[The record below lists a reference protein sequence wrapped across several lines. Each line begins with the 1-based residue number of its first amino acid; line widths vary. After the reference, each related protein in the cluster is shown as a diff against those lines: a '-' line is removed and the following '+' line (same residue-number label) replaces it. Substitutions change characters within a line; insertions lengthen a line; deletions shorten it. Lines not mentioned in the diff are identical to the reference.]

1 MIKNTFEIKQG
12 IKTHIIENELF
23 KTNIICVLLTVPLN
37 KENVTKNALIPF
49 LIRSGSKKYKSQ
61 IEINKLLEEMYGASF
76 NCGIDKMGDN
86 QVLKFY
92 IEGINDNF
100 LPEKKNLLKE
110 MIDLILELVFNTN
123 IQNRKI

>member
-1 MIKNTFEIKQG
+1 MIKNTFEVKQG

-23 KTNIICVLLTVPLN
+23 KTNIICVLLTAPLN

-61 IEINKLLEEMYGASF
+61 LEINKILEEMYGASF

-86 QVLKFY
+86 QILKFY
-92 IEGINDNF
+92 IEGINDSF
-100 LPEKKNLLKE
+100 LPEKDNLLKE
-110 MIDLILELVFNTN
+110 MTDFVLELVFNTN
-123 IQNRKI
+123 IEER

>member
-92 IEGINDNF
+92 IEGINDSF

-110 MIDLILELVFNTN
+110 MTDFVLELVFNTN
-123 IQNRKI
+123 IHERKI